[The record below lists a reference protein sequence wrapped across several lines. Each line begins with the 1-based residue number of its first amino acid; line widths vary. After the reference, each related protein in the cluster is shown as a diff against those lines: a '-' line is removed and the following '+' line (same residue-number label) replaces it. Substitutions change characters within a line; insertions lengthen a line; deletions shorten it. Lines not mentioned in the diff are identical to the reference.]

1 MYTVPD
7 ELGFYLGLVS
17 IACWLFAQLPQM
29 LRNYRLKSAESLSP
43 YFLAE
48 WLAGDAMN
56 LSGCLFAGDQLPSQ
70 VYTACYF
77 VCVDVGMIAQYAY
90 YALSRRDA
98 LALVGKDLADATED
112 DEESLLAAAA
122 AAEEEEEEEGGG
134 AADAWDSITAAAA
147 TTTTAAA
154 ARRRDGRA
162 RASADAD
169 AKPRGRLAGRGAKAA
184 AAACVVVVVGV
195 FFFAG
200 RDGAWSNRWASHR
213 SRDHSRH
220 RSSPPSPSS
229 LPYCD
234 VSTNPEWEVAI
245 GRAAGYVSSAF
256 YLGSR
261 VSQILKN
268 RARKSCEGLSAAMFA
283 TAVAANVTYGVAI
296 LLRAASWAGVL
307 ASAPWL
313 LGSLGTVALDVTVLA
328 QSRRYGGG
336 GGGGGGE
343 EGEALEGEETAA
355 LLPSERGSCA

>member
-1 MYTVPD
+1 
-7 ELGFYLGLVS
+7 
-17 IACWLFAQLPQM
+17 
-29 LRNYRLKSAESLSP
+29 
-43 YFLAE
+43 
-48 WLAGDAMN
+48 
-56 LSGCLFAGDQLPSQ
+56 
-70 VYTACYF
+70 
-77 VCVDVGMIAQYAY
+77 
-90 YALSRRDA
+90 
-98 LALVGKDLADATED
+98 
-112 DEESLLAAAA
+112 
-122 AAEEEEEEEGGG
+122 
-134 AADAWDSITAAAA
+134 
-147 TTTTAAA
+147 
-154 ARRRDGRA
+154 
-162 RASADAD
+162 
-169 AKPRGRLAGRGAKAA
+169 
-184 AAACVVVVVGV
+184 VVGV

-355 LLPSERGSCA
+355 LLPSERGSYA